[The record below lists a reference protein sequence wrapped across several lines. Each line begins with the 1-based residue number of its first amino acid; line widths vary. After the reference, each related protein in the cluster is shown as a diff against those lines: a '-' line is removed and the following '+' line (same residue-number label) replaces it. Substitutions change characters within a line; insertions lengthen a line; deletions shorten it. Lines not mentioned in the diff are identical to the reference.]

1 MKHLAIGFALAAALL
16 PTNAGAQAG
25 SPHSGHGMK
34 PPAEGKAATAAA
46 PVAPAYAKYAS
57 PFADYRPFTPQE
69 PPKGWR
75 AANDEVREVGGHVG
89 LMKGA
94 GTKSE
99 TAKGAKP

>member
-1 MKHLAIGFALAAALL
+1 MKHLAVGFALAAAQL
-16 PTNAGAQAG
+16 PATAGAQAG
-25 SPHSGHGMK
+25 SPHAGHGMK
-34 PPAEGKAATAAA
+34 PPAEAKAAAAA
-46 PVAPAYAKYAS
+46 SPGTPAGSRYAS

-94 GTKSE
+94 ATKSE
-99 TAKGAKP
+99 AAKGAKP